1 MRQNK
6 ALIFDTAEVYG
17 PYNNEEMV
25 GKALVPFRNEV
36 VIATKFGFNIV
47 DGKMAGLNSRP
58 ENIQK
63 VAEASLKRLNTD
75 VIDLFYQ
82 YRVDPN
88 VPAEDVAGFVKDL
101 IAEGKVKHFG
111 LSEAG
116 ANTIR
121 KVHAVQPVAAVQSA
135 YSIWARKSEDDVLPM
150 LEELGIG
157 FVAL

>member
-1 MRQNK
+1 M
-6 ALIFDTAEVYG
+6 
-17 PYNNEEMV
+17 
-25 GKALVPFRNEV
+25 
-36 VIATKFGFNIV
+36 
-47 DGKMAGLNSRP
+47 
-58 ENIQK
+58 
-63 VAEASLKRLNTD
+63 NTD

-157 FVAL
+157 FIAL